1 MNDEQSL
8 DIKKLLDL
16 GPKAMAK
23 AYQDILKKIKE
34 GVTPTP
40 SELKSLDILE
50 KKLQGPKEGEEE
62 TSIVNSMAKVAQHFG
77 KSLRQV
83 QRWASKG
90 MPVLSGGRYDLL
102 QVEAWRRLKK
112 GGRGPAAASDPRSQ
126 GQPNL
131 VAEGDKDYWDMRA
144 KKAQAEQRE
153 MDLRQRRGELVER
166 SELKQ
171 LSIARIIAVKQGLKS
186 LARSLPAL
194 LPIPP
199 EARREA
205 EAIITERV
213 RELLAEFARPL
224 PEKFGS
230 GVPEITQGGS

>member
-1 MNDEQSL
+1 MNEEQSL
-8 DIKKLLDL
+8 NIKKILDL
-16 GPKAMAK
+16 GPMAAAK
-23 AYQDILKKIKE
+23 AYQDILKKIKGGE
-34 GVTPTP
+34 ILTP
-40 SELKSLDILE
+40 SEVKSFDLLE
-50 KKLQGPKEGEEE
+50 KKLEGSKAEEE
-62 TSIVNSMAKVAQHFG
+62 TSIVDSMEKVARHFG

-83 QRWASKG
+83 QRWATQG
-90 MPVLSGGRYDLL
+90 MPVLSGRRYDLL
-102 QVEAWRRLKK
+102 QVAAWRRLKK
-112 GGRGPAAASDPRSQ
+112 GGRGPAAASDPHSH

-131 VAEGDKDYWDMRA
+131 VAEGEKDYWDMRA

-153 MDLRQRRGELVER
+153 MDLRRRRGELVER
-166 SELKQ
+166 SELKE

-213 RELLAEFARPL
+213 RELLA
-224 PEKFGS
+224 
-230 GVPEITQGGS
+230 